1 MAPADR
7 CSQRGAPQECF
18 PLKSEPPPVLK
29 GKQGLSWGRWPRA
42 RGQLCPSYALR
53 GGQGGGIAGFASGG
67 LLGPRRVA
75 QCWVGLGLPRTSEAV
90 LGRGERWWAAPGE
103 QGYGAWSP
111 AKPSLLALRSS
122 GPSLPPE
129 DISPGDTRG
138 LWPGSLWPRPQ
149 DVGL

>member
-1 MAPADR
+1 MAPADC

-18 PLKSEPPPVLK
+18 LLKSEPPPVLK

-42 RGQLCPSYALR
+42 RGSCTPHMLSGVAGRGKMWLCQWRSTGTTQSGSVL
-53 GGQGGGIAGFASGG
+53 GGIGAPQNLRSCFGQ
-67 LLGPRRVA
+67 R
-75 QCWVGLGLPRTSEAV
+75 
-90 LGRGERWWAAPGE
+90 GRQWAAPGE

-122 GPSLPPE
+122 GPSLPPG

-149 DVGL
+149 DAGL